1 MTLQLVLRL
10 FHACERLYRIE
21 IVISNLS
28 LYFCFVRFG
37 VSDGEGAVVDGGGA
51 LLDGDRALLEG
62 DDGDR
67 ALHGGSPRSKGCVDP
82 RYKRKDPQSRGAMSE
97 LYSDK
102 L

>member
-1 MTLQLVLRL
+1 MTLQLVLLL

-21 IVISNLS
+21 IVISNFS

-51 LLDGDRALLEG
+51 LLDGNGALLVG

-67 ALHGGSPRSKGCVDP
+67 ALHGISPRSKGKASVISSIKNVNQFP
-82 RYKRKDPQSRGAMSE
+82 WFNYKFID
-97 LYSDK
+97 
-102 L
+102 